1 MSGGGTLIERFFV
14 QELDD
19 SVRSILK
26 DAFDGRMHSKNVL
39 LREFEFN
46 CFDVSLDFE
55 KGIVTLKDVLS
66 SGDSSFLDMPICDFI
81 SACGLNVSFSL

>member
-1 MSGGGTLIERFFV
+1 MSSGGILIERFV
-14 QELDD
+14 SQELDD

-26 DAFDGRMHSKNVL
+26 DAFDERMCSENVL

-55 KGIVTLKDVLS
+55 KGIATLQDVLS
-66 SGDSSFLDMPICDFI
+66 TGESSFFDMPIRDFI
-81 SACGLNVSFSL
+81 SACGLNVSCWL

>member
-1 MSGGGTLIERFFV
+1 MSSGGTLIERFVV

-26 DAFDGRMHSKNVL
+26 DTFDERMRSKSVL
-39 LREFEFN
+39 LRAFEFN

-55 KGIVTLKDVLS
+55 KGIVTLQDVLS
-66 SGDSSFLDMPICDFI
+66 SGDSKFLDIPIRDFI
-81 SACGLNVSFSL
+81 SACSLNVSCSL

>member
-1 MSGGGTLIERFFV
+1 MSNGGALIERFV
-14 QELDD
+14 AQELDD

-26 DAFDGRMHSKNVL
+26 DAFDERMCSKSVL

-55 KGIVTLKDVLS
+55 KGIVTLQDVLS
-66 SGDSSFLDMPICDFI
+66 AGVSSGLEIPIRDFI
-81 SACGLNVSFSL
+81 SACGLNVSC